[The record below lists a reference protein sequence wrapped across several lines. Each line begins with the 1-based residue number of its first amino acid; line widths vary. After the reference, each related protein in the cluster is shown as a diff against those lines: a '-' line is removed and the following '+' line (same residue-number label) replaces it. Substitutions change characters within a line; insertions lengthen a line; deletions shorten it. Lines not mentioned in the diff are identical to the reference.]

1 MILKLELFG
10 EPFAKQSFRFAQ
22 MKSKTGK
29 TFMVKYQP
37 KKVKDGERNLRAQ
50 IIQQLPKSFIPF
62 KESVIVE
69 TCHFKFCPPK
79 SFSKKK
85 QEAISLGAI
94 VPKLTKPDLTDNLM
108 KGLFDAMKGIVFSD
122 DSIVWSVNGV
132 RKFYSHRP
140 GIDLVLEGE

>member
-1 MILKLELFG
+1 MIVRFELLG
-10 EPFAKQSFRFAQ
+10 QPFAKQSFRFAQ
-22 MKSKTGK
+22 MRSKTGK
-29 TFMVKYQP
+29 SFMVKYQP

-50 IIQQLPKSFIPF
+50 IIQQLPESFIPF
-62 KESVIVE
+62 NDRVRVV

-79 SFSKKK
+79 SFSKKI
-85 QEAISLGAI
+85 QEAISLGEL

-122 DSIVWSVNGV
+122 DSIIWSVEGV

-140 GIDLVLEGE
+140 GIDLVLEGK